1 MLENT
6 LLTVVDIN
14 AGVGGRSR
22 VFQDLGFRVLVAVE
36 DEPTYKSIFQ
46 CINSNIPY
54 ADVEPNVKNL
64 ECIPKADIVTANINP
79 LKFHSRHKENPHEL
93 SRFLSQLLLRDA
105 PKAFVFQ
112 ASSLVL
118 RDPEFRFLDAQVLRR
133 YYISYRTFKESDYS
147 GFPTSNRQLYIIGI
161 RNDIGAYDFDFPAPP
176 RSSFDLADFWDDA
189 DTIDP
194 WYRRLP
200 NKLVFDESPE
210 AGRIYVRN
218 HSGELKIADRISQ
231 SIFAT
236 SFYCDEYGLRRL
248 SHKEYAALKGYDRYP
263 YDYNNHSNR
272 FDMYRM
278 LFSATNIYL
287 FNAIANVLKTVLFS
301 NLGNFNPDDWPTDT
315 KPAKIEKTNQRSK
328 KDKSSERSLIKPRN
342 RLLRIHIDK
351 LKGLINLDIDFSKNL
366 TAIMGVNCSGKSTVL
381 HALACVFQPI
391 DAGNDHKFNYFFT
404 PNPDALWNDSK
415 LSITYL
421 DENTQDEVTRN
432 YQKKSDRWSPKY
444 TNRPKREVFFMGIDS
459 CSPEIEKER
468 QTSYI
473 SYATN
478 TADDRQS
485 EHIKSAL
492 SFVMDKEYTEITN
505 NKTSKKTMIGVCTAD
520 AIRYS
525 ALSMGAGEQRVFK
538 ILQLAYSVPAF
549 SLILIDEIDLL
560 LHVKALE
567 RLIKQL
573 SEIATQ
579 RKLQIVFTTHSLAMR
594 NLTSFVDIQ
603 YLFQT
608 KDKTMTFN
616 TITPDIVRALTNESE
631 RPLTVYVEDD
641 LAETVVQ
648 NIISEMGLSRC
659 TEVKTIGSSE
669 NAFTLAAGF
678 VLQEDATLPNKL
690 IVLDGDVYRSKE
702 EKEKQIDRKLS
713 GTEADHS
720 EKTTR
725 ALSMIT
731 QLCIP
736 ENTPPEKHIHTM
748 IIESGLPN
756 DATNE
761 ILYCAKQISVAKDT
775 HAWVD
780 GIVEQMNQDRKVALF
795 QIIKTASLHKDWGTY
810 VANVYDWL
818 KAKKEELKL

>member
-1 MLENT
+1 MPEST

-14 AGVGGRSR
+14 AGIGGRSR
-22 VFQDLGFRVLVAVE
+22 VFQDLGFRVLLAVE
-36 DEPTYKSIFQ
+36 DEPTYKCVFQ
-46 CINSNIPY
+46 SNNSNIPY
-54 ADVEPNVKNL
+54 ANLAPNVENL
-64 ECIPKADIVTANINP
+64 EYIPKADIVTANINP

-93 SRFLSQLLLRDA
+93 SQFLSQLLLRDA
-105 PKAFVFQ
+105 PMAFVFE
-112 ASSLVL
+112 ASSLLL
-118 RDPEFRFLDAQVLRR
+118 RNPDFRFLEVPALRR
-133 YYISYRTFKESDYS
+133 YSISYRIFKESDYS
-147 GFPTSNRQLYIIGI
+147 GFSTTSRQLYIIGI
-161 RNDIGAYDFDFPAPP
+161 RNDIGAYDFNFPAPL
-176 RSSFDLADFWDDA
+176 RSTFNLADFWDSPE
-189 DTIDP
+189 TIDP

-200 NKLVFDESPE
+200 NKVVFNESPE
-210 AGRIYVRN
+210 VGRIYIRN
-218 HSGELKIADRISQ
+218 NSGELKHTDKISQ

-236 SFYCDEYGLRRL
+236 NFYCDKHGLRRL
-248 SHKEYAALKGYDRYP
+248 THKEYAALKGYDRYP
-263 YDYNNHSNR
+263 YDYNNHRNR

-287 FNAIANVLKTVLFS
+287 FNAIANVLKSLLCS
-301 NLGNFNPDDWPTDT
+301 IPGNFNPNDWPTDA
-315 KPAKIEKTNQRSK
+315 KPAKTEKASQHAK
-328 KDKSSERSLIKPRN
+328 KDKSSETAIIRPRN
-342 RLLRIHIDK
+342 RLLSIHIDK
-351 LKGLINLDIDFSKNL
+351 LKGLNNLDITFSQNL

-391 DAGNDHKFNYFFT
+391 DTAKDHKFNYFFT

-432 YQKKSDRWSPKY
+432 YQKKTDRWSPKY
-444 TNRPKREVFFMGIDS
+444 TNRPKQEVFFMGIDS
-459 CSPEIEKER
+459 CIPEIEKEH

-478 TADDRQS
+478 TAEDRQA

-492 SFVMDKEYTEITN
+492 SYVMDKEYTGITN
-505 NKTSKKTMIGVCTAD
+505 NKTRKKTMIGVCTAD
-520 AIRYS
+520 DIRYS

-579 RKLQIVFTTHSLAMR
+579 RKLQIVFTTHSLTMR

-631 RPLTVYVEDD
+631 RPLTIYVEDD

-648 NIISEMGLSRC
+648 SVITEMGLSRC

-669 NAFTLAAGF
+669 NAFTLAAGL
-678 VLQEDATLPNKL
+678 VLQEDAMLSNKL

-713 GTEADHS
+713 GTETDHS
-720 EKTTR
+720 EKTAR

-731 QLCIP
+731 QLCVA

-761 ILYCAKQISVAKDT
+761 ILYCAKQVSTVKDT
-775 HAWVD
+775 HDWID
-780 GIVEQMNQDRKVALF
+780 GIVEQMNQDRKVVLF
-795 QIIKTASLHKDWGTY
+795 QIINTASSHKDWGKY
-810 VANVYDWL
+810 VANVYNWL

>member
-1 MLENT
+1 
-6 LLTVVDIN
+6 
-14 AGVGGRSR
+14 
-22 VFQDLGFRVLVAVE
+22 
-36 DEPTYKSIFQ
+36 
-46 CINSNIPY
+46 
-54 ADVEPNVKNL
+54 
-64 ECIPKADIVTANINP
+64 
-79 LKFHSRHKENPHEL
+79 
-93 SRFLSQLLLRDA
+93 
-105 PKAFVFQ
+105 
-112 ASSLVL
+112 
-118 RDPEFRFLDAQVLRR
+118 
-133 YYISYRTFKESDYS
+133 
-147 GFPTSNRQLYIIGI
+147 
-161 RNDIGAYDFDFPAPP
+161 
-176 RSSFDLADFWDDA
+176 
-189 DTIDP
+189 
-194 WYRRLP
+194 
-200 NKLVFDESPE
+200 
-210 AGRIYVRN
+210 
-218 HSGELKIADRISQ
+218 
-231 SIFAT
+231 
-236 SFYCDEYGLRRL
+236 
-248 SHKEYAALKGYDRYP
+248 
-263 YDYNNHSNR
+263 
-272 FDMYRM
+272 
-278 LFSATNIYL
+278 
-287 FNAIANVLKTVLFS
+287 
-301 NLGNFNPDDWPTDT
+301 
-315 KPAKIEKTNQRSK
+315 
-328 KDKSSERSLIKPRN
+328 
-342 RLLRIHIDK
+342 
-351 LKGLINLDIDFSKNL
+351 
-366 TAIMGVNCSGKSTVL
+366 MGVNCSGKSTVL

-391 DAGNDHKFNYFFT
+391 DTGNDHKFNYFFT

-415 LSITYL
+415 LSVTYL

-459 CSPEIEKER
+459 CLPEIEKER

-485 EHIKSAL
+485 EHIKNAL

-505 NKTSKKTMIGVCTAD
+505 NETSKKTMIGVCTAD
-520 AIRYS
+520 DIRYS

-549 SLILIDEIDLL
+549 SLILVDEIDLL

-631 RPLTVYVEDD
+631 RPLTIYVEDD

-648 NIISEMGLSRC
+648 NIISEIGLSRC

-669 NAFTLAAGF
+669 NAFTLAAGL

-690 IVLDGDVYRSKE
+690 IVLDGDVYRSTE
-702 EKEKQIDRKLS
+702 EKEKQIAHKLS

-775 HAWVD
+775 HDWVD
-780 GIVEQMNQDRKVALF
+780 GIVEQMNQDRKVVFF
-795 QIIKTASLHKDWGTY
+795 QIINTASSHKDWGKY
-810 VANVYDWL
+810 VANVYNWL